1 MIYFAYN
8 KLLIL
13 DEVAMKTLDD
23 YIKEL
28 KTENLIYRT
37 VSNLFD
43 KFHGSQ
49 LDCCISLVISKK
61 RQILLRL

>member
-1 MIYFAYN
+1 
-8 KLLIL
+8 
-13 DEVAMKTLDD
+13 MKTLDD